1 MSLQHCNG
9 DIEDVLT
16 HQCRLLSHPCLLLQ
30 HVSWLLGQVDRFT
43 DHTRICSNHNDSTLS
58 PLSSTWNKQSYEL
71 CWREWFQSFCISFV
85 LKSSLLYLKSVFFVR
100 NSHFEMYW
108 KRIGQRRRSK
118 FSTLMMTMTIIRA
131 RKRRVGR
138 EEVCWADGLKLHQRG
153 GSTTPLLPTAPSLS
167 LTEDKGS
174 RIWNVG

>member
-1 MSLQHCNG
+1 MFAPLDWDKGLLGDG

-85 LKSSLLYLKSVFFVR
+85 LKSSFLYLKSVFLSENFLLKCIEKELD
-100 NSHFEMYW
+100 NEE
-108 KRIGQRRRSK
+108 GQNVQHWWWQWLLLGRGKEGWGEKK
-118 FSTLMMTMTIIRA
+118 FAEQTVWNYIRGEDP
-131 RKRRVGR
+131 RLPS
-138 EEVCWADGLKLHQRG
+138 CQLH
-153 GSTTPLLPTAPSLS
+153 PHCL
-167 LTEDKGS
+167 
-174 RIWNVG
+174 